1 MLKRALL
8 IVFALALLVIWVPAF
23 VEADTVISAPFVTV
37 GVGDTFTIPISITG
51 ATDLTSW
58 QFDVGFNPSVV
69 SALSFTDSGTDFE
82 AAAISQGGYLTGITG
97 FILSN
102 QFSGLADSMSGLIS
116 GSGLQGS
123 GSLAFLEFQAL
134 APGVPQLTLAN
145 AFLTDNGQFL
155 SSENGDFTLQNGQ
168 ITVTGPAAVPEPAT
182 LMLLASGLALFGMQ
196 RLARRGRR
204 DEV

>member
-123 GSLAFLEFQAL
+123 GSLVFLEFQAL